1 MKRAAF
7 LVLTACGRIDFDP
20 TGPTHG
26 GDDAAAVGD
35 GQHADGTPLNA
46 CAASATMVAAG
57 VLTTINTCVD
67 PDRLDGCGPANS
79 KDAILE
85 FIAPMSGN
93 YNARAYD
100 HGTTNITVSTT
111 VLDSTCA
118 NGSSCAGILGLDY
131 TMGVPV
137 YFLLEP
143 PSGGSCTDV
152 DFLVD

>member
-1 MKRAAF
+1 MKLAAF

-20 TGPTHG
+20 TQPTHG
-26 GDDAAAVGD
+26 DDAPTPAPGD
-35 GQHADGTPLNA
+35 GQHTDGASLNA
-46 CAASATMVAAG
+46 CAASATMVTAG
-57 VLTTINTCVD
+57 VPTTINTCVD

-79 KDAILE
+79 KEAILE
-85 FIAPMSGN
+85 FIAPMSGS

-100 HGTTNITVSTT
+100 HGTMNITVSTM
-111 VLDSTCA
+111 VLDNACA

-131 TMGVPV
+131 TIGVPV

-143 PSGGSCTDV
+143 PSSGCADV